1 MPLVSLTR
9 ATLRNAEFGFLG
21 VCVYTRVQTPRFCG
35 QDCRAGLA
43 VLYFGAVRP
52 LRTSW
57 LNVGTLCSSFVLHAS
72 FYTGSRLNA
81 TAKLSAATMAAP
93 YAHVPLAAHWALI
106 TAQDSSQRLGLGSLC
121 VALAGRSAHAS
132 PHATSG
138 GISVSDQVRRTTV
151 APWSFRKP
159 ARKPVRRSG
168 TRALRFV
175 ASACIPTGK
184 LQRKRR
190 HVSARTSC
198 KYHSTG

>member
-1 MPLVSLTR
+1 LVKCRHSLQL
-9 ATLRNAEFGFLG
+9 LRSSRQPKLAQDL
-21 VCVYTRVQTPRFCG
+21 TPR
-35 QDCRAGLA
+35 QI
-43 VLYFGAVRP
+43 
-52 LRTSW
+52 
-57 LNVGTLCSSFVLHAS
+57 
-72 FYTGSRLNA
+72 
-81 TAKLSAATMAAP
+81 LSGNP
-93 YAHVPLAAHWALI
+93 AAHLRLCRQQPLGAHHGTRFIPFDWDWA
-106 TAQDSSQRLGLGSLC
+106 AFARGRCGPLC
-121 VALAGRSAHAS
+121 PCF
-132 PHATSG
+132 PHATCG

-198 KYHSTG
+198 DIILQDEDRCSTAPHHRQAKYDSQNPFNIASGKTFVNQTETKFRSAVAVTW

>member
-1 MPLVSLTR
+1 LVSLTR

-93 YAHVPLAAHWALI
+93 
-106 TAQDSSQRLGLGSLC
+106 
-121 VALAGRSAHAS
+121 
-132 PHATSG
+132 
-138 GISVSDQVRRTTV
+138 
-151 APWSFRKP
+151 
-159 ARKPVRRSG
+159 
-168 TRALRFV
+168 LRM
-175 ASACIPTGK
+175 C
-184 LQRKRR
+184 R
-190 HVSARTSC
+190 
-198 KYHSTG
+198 